1 MSFGRSGGKRH
12 EIGLPIISSA
22 EYPNN
27 RSAPR
32 FQVVTMP
39 LSVLLMMASSE
50 FSTIDASRRAVAAA
64 FLRADTSRKTSTT
77 PSGEPLVE
85 DTGAPQS
92 SIGVSEPLFEI
103 RTV

>member
-50 FSTIDASRRAVAAA
+50 FSTIDASRRA
-64 FLRADTSRKTSTT
+64 DTSRKTSTT